1 MKFIISIIMA
11 IVAYL
16 PLSWKKFGRVVL
28 YFYFVAFTMGG
39 AVLGLIYLMGS
50 SSLTGVFNN
59 LPLSYLWLLIAV
71 VAAAIL
77 GKYGVAFFKKSVL
90 QDLLKVPMII
100 RIQGKELKVTGLVD
114 TGNQLVDPLTGSP
127 VVIVEYG
134 ILKRYL
140 PSELQK
146 IIDKS
151 GEVDLSKLTEIIP
164 EDGSRFFFRLIPFTT
179 IGKRHGMLI
188 GFRPDEI
195 IVLTGDECLHKKN
208 VVIGIYNRRLSSRGT
223 YHALLHPDLI
233 QVVAH

>member
-1 MKFIISIIMA
+1 
-11 IVAYL
+11 
-16 PLSWKKFGRVVL
+16 
-28 YFYFVAFTMGG
+28 
-39 AVLGLIYLMGS
+39 MGS

-179 IGKRHGMLI
+179 IGKRQKLYVL
-188 GFRPDEI
+188 PDQQP
-195 IVLTGDECLHKKN
+195 G
-208 VVIGIYNRRLSSRGT
+208 R
-223 YHALLHPDLI
+223 
-233 QVVAH
+233 

>member
-1 MKFIISIIMA
+1 M
-11 IVAYL
+11 
-16 PLSWKKFGRVVL
+16 
-28 YFYFVAFTMGG
+28 
-39 AVLGLIYLMGS
+39 
-50 SSLTGVFNN
+50 
-59 LPLSYLWLLIAV
+59 
-71 VAAAIL
+71 
-77 GKYGVAFFKKSVL
+77 AFFKKSVL

-208 VVIGIYNRRLSSRGT
+208 VVIGIYNRRLSSRGSRKT
-223 YHALLHPDLI
+223 GYGAREYSDLHLSIRLHHPDHPDRCHQYI
-233 QVVAH
+233 QHHQHQCRPAPPRICHTPIHGADP